1 MTQTSIP
8 VGDPRAIKAWST
20 ALALDSSKLLYWSKF
35 IGDGDNSIIERKTEL
50 EKNAGD
56 TVQYD
61 LNMRL
66 RGAIVTGDDRA
77 EGKEEALTFLSDEL
91 KIDQARKPVSGGGR
105 MTAQRTLHNLRKL
118 AKDRGAEYMA
128 EWQDDLITVY
138 LSGDSTLSAINQ
150 DSKITGPFAGNPI
163 TAPDTAHLTYAK
175 AATSKASLVV
185 GDTMNVQ
192 TIERVSVKPEMMN
205 ATDPNV
211 VRMSP
216 AQVDGAKRFAIV
228 MSPFQA
234 YDLRVETGDLSWSK
248 IAQAAATSEGRNSP
262 IFKGSLGMINNVVL
276 HEHTNIRR
284 FSDYGA
290 GANVAAAR
298 ALLLG
303 RQAGM
308 IAYGQNRGRSRMIW
322 EEEMQDYGNLY
333 GCVVGAIM
341 GFKKTTFEG
350 RDFGV
355 IAIDTAARDP
365 NP

>member
-8 VGDPRAIKAWST
+8 VGDPRALKAWST
-20 ALALDSSKLLYWSKF
+20 ALALDTSKLLYWSKF
-35 IGDGDNSIIERKTEL
+35 IGEGDQSIIQRKTEL
-50 EKNAGD
+50 EKGSGD

-66 RGAIVTGDDRA
+66 RGGIVTGDDRA

-105 MTAQRTLHNLRKL
+105 MTAQRTIHNLRQL

-128 EWQDDLITVY
+128 EWQDDLITIY
-138 LSGDSTLSAINQ
+138 LSGDSTFSAINQ
-150 DSKITGPFAGNPI
+150 DSKVTAAFAGNAI
-163 TAPDTAHLTYAK
+163 TPPDSAHLTYAK

-185 GDTMNVQ
+185 GDTLNVQ
-192 TIERVSVKPEMMN
+192 TIERISVKPEMMN

-216 AQVDGAKRFAIV
+216 AMVEGAKKFVLV
-228 MSPFQA
+228 MNPFQA
-234 YDLRVETGDLSWSK
+234 YDVRVETGDLSWSK
-248 IAQAAATSEGRNSP
+248 IAQAAATAEGRNSP
-262 IFKGSLGMINNVVL
+262 IFKGGLGMINNVIL

-290 GANVAAAR
+290 GANVQASR
-298 ALLLG
+298 ALFLG

-308 IAYGQNRGRSRMIW
+308 LAYGQNRGRSRMIW
-322 EEEMQDYGNLY
+322 EEEMQDYGNLF
-333 GCVVGAIM
+333 GCAVGAIM

-355 IAIDTAARDP
+355 VAIDSAARDP